1 MISGDS
7 LRILFLLFFCAGGLS
22 GIAMAQTA
30 SWGLPQL
37 MSGMAAVKSASA
49 TFTER
54 KTLPMLNAPLVEAGS
69 LSYAAPDWMEKI
81 TVSPPERFVLNGQQV
96 TLTGGADGQAHVISL
111 NDDPRI
117 GGLAGGIL
125 ATLSGNLPALEQ
137 VYTVRFSGGPVG
149 WQLLLRP
156 KDPDLARFISW
167 MCISGSFNRIAAI
180 DTASGDGGH
189 SEMSVAETVSDAR

>member
-1 MISGDS
+1 
-7 LRILFLLFFCAGGLS
+7 LRPFLLPFCFVCGFS
-22 GIAMAQTA
+22 GIAAAQTA
-30 SWGLPQL
+30 AWELPQL
-37 MSGMAAVKSASA
+37 MSGMAAVKTASA

-54 KTLPMLNAPLVEAGS
+54 KTLPMLNAPLVETGT

-81 TVSPPERFVLNGQQV
+81 TAGPAPERFVLNGQKV
-96 TLTGGADGQAHVISL
+96 TLTGGADGVHVFSL

-125 ATLSGNLPALEQ
+125 ATLSGDLPALEQ
-137 VYTVRFSGGPVG
+137 VYAVRFSGGPAA

-156 KDPDLARFISW
+156 RDAGLARFISW
-167 MCISGSFNRIAAI
+167 LCISGSFNRIAAI

-189 SEMSVAETVSDAR
+189 SEMIVAETASNAR

>member
-1 MISGDS
+1 
-7 LRILFLLFFCAGGLS
+7 
-22 GIAMAQTA
+22 MAQTA

-54 KTLPMLNAPLVEAGS
+54 KTVPLLNAPLVEAGT

-81 TVSPPERFVLNGQQV
+81 TVSPPERFVLAGQLV
-96 TLTGGADGQAHVISL
+96 TLSSGAAGRVQVFSL

-125 ATLSGNLPALEQ
+125 ATLSGDLPALEQ
-137 VYTVRFSGGPVG
+137 VYTVRFSGGPAA

-156 KDPDLARFISW
+156 RDPGLARFISW
-167 MCISGSFNRIAAI
+167 MCITGSGDRIAAI